1 MIVITLIG
9 CYYVQ
14 PVLSLNPFD
23 DPDVSFYSGSA
34 QRSSCRRQADYNIQ
48 MGSPEE
54 EAEQITATEDP
65 KNDSKGKLRLDCQ
78 WSDSTWSKLNLLT
91 QAISLKSIF
100 FSFCDLLTNTLLTLS
115 LKTIFYLFCDLL
127 QLFPGATRGL
137 INVL

>member
-54 EAEQITATEDP
+54 EAEKITANEDP
-65 KNDSKGKLRLDCQ
+65 KNDSKGKLHLDFQ
-78 WSDSTWSKLNLLT
+78 WSDSTWSKLNLLSQT
-91 QAISLKSIF
+91 LLAVSLKSIF
-100 FSFCDLLTNTLLTLS
+100 FLLL
-115 LKTIFYLFCDLL
+115 
-127 QLFPGATRGL
+127 
-137 INVL
+137 

>member
-23 DPDVSFYSGSA
+23 DPDVIFYSGSA

-65 KNDSKGKLRLDCQ
+65 KNDSKGKLHLDFQ
-78 WSDSTWSKLNLLT
+78 WSDSTWSKLNMLSQTLL
-91 QAISLKSIF
+91 AVSHKSIF
-100 FSFCDLLTNTLLTLS
+100 FS
-115 LKTIFYLFCDLL
+115 FCDLL